1 MSANFTRRY
10 GFCGGAQIIPT
21 APDFA
26 QSYSV
31 TFKANTAIIESLSG
45 AEYRVGRYYR
55 PLVTQNM
62 TLMDVENAT
71 LKNYNSESGYEDFTE
86 YLKNIL
92 KSRGNTPVGVPVWM
106 DAVPLLQTIEP
117 TADDRT
123 QDPELYEYEVEDQTD
138 NRVYDIIH
146 AEAHGRLFPWFRY
159 ALLWTS
165 AMDYEIVSI
174 ANIGY
179 GANSTEIRL
188 RTCKYYKLV
197 NNEKTLTR
205 NGYPFTL
212 ARAHNAGSL
221 LVPLAF
227 GYMKVPDVVYK
238 NGRISS
244 CTIQFQERQGL
255 EPCNFYSETNACS
268 AGYGETLLTQYV
280 ATKCVET
287 NSSDTLSNTD
297 FPFDNAEWSTSP
309 KAGYIDSQDYEA
321 QDSGVAKPYIAFT
334 DYKNTYQL
342 HFQGDRYLLQKL
354 IRHFENRNGALENFK
369 LQINANNGGAVQHYV
384 ADETNAASAVRYQ
397 TDDLK
402 VTMRGN
408 NFFSCDV
415 GFIKDFLGQ
424 GYQQGSQT
432 ARKTYLYRFTKGY
445 EAPGQKLECTKL
457 FCDYGFAL
465 NESFVMDGTTYTADF
480 VGADITHSALKH
492 SDEMMGEEAEIIV
505 RGEAR
510 ESLMLEDEVPCD
522 VEIYECSFGSPDTV
536 QSVFRGKIVQKE
548 IAMGGELTIK
558 ISSEL
563 RVMEREMPRYL
574 LQRQCNHIFGDDLCG
589 VPLAI
594 PESDSEP
601 CIIAT
606 ATATFYNSG
615 DVSLLIDENP
625 DFTYDDVL
633 RYGTE
638 SQYDS
643 FWIGATILTEDGQ
656 RFVILEKTGGVAPAA
671 QTFRLNKPFPNI
683 VNGKVLLYPWC
694 NHSIHHCRYKFN
706 NVCNF
711 GGCPWLPSNNALDN
725 LKFNQSVGKK

>member
-1 MSANFTRRY
+1 MSANFQRRY
-10 GFCGGAQIIPT
+10 NFCGGAQIIPT
-21 APDFA
+21 APDFT

-71 LKNYNSESGYEDFTE
+71 LANYNSQSGYEDFTE
-86 YLKNIL
+86 YLKSIL
-92 KSRGNTPVGVPVWM
+92 KNRGNTPVGVPVWM
-106 DAVPLLQTIEP
+106 DAVPLLRTIEP
-117 TADDRT
+117 TPDNSAN
-123 QDPELYEYEVEDQTD
+123 DPVFYEDYEVENND
-138 NRVYDIIH
+138 RVFDVIH

-188 RTCKYYKLV
+188 RTCKEYKLIDDTR
-197 NNEKTLTR
+197 TLTR

-212 ARAHNAGSL
+212 ARTHNAGSL

-227 GYMKVPDVVYK
+227 GYMKVPDIVYK

-244 CTIQFQERQGL
+244 CTIQFKEQQGL

-268 AGYGETLLTQYV
+268 AGYGETLLSQYI

-287 NSSDTLSNTD
+287 NSSDTLANTD

-309 KAGYIDSQDYEA
+309 KAGYVDSQDYEA
-321 QDSGVAKPYIAFT
+321 QDAGVAKPYIAFT

-369 LQINANNGGAVQHYV
+369 LQINANNGGDVQHYV
-384 ADETNAASAVRYQ
+384 ADETNAASRVRYQ

-445 EAPGQKLECTKL
+445 EDDEHTLQCTQL
-457 FCDYGFAL
+457 YADYGFAL
-465 NESFVMDGTTYTADF
+465 ELNFMMDGVSRRGTF
-480 VGADITHSALKH
+480 IGADITHNAIKH
-492 SDEMMGEEAEIIV
+492 SDEMLGEQVEMTV
-505 RGEAR
+505 KGFAR
-510 ESLMLEDEVPCD
+510 ENLMLESETPVT
-522 VEIYECSFGSPDTV
+522 VEIYEYDFSSV
-536 QSVFRGKIVQKE
+536 VSVFKGIIVSGE
-548 IAMGGELTIK
+548 ITMGGELTVK
-558 ISSEL
+558 VSSDL
-563 RVMEREMPRYL
+563 RVLERDMPRFL
-574 LQRQCNHIFGDDLCG
+574 LQRQCNHNLGDDLCG
-589 VPLAI
+589 VCLAGE
-594 PESDSEP
+594 ES
-601 CIIAT
+601 IVAIAT
-606 ATATFYNSG
+606 PTLAGSIEAQNNNVIG
-615 DVSLLIDENP
+615 LIIDENP
-625 DFTYDDVL
+625 NCEYDDVPK
-633 RYGTE
+633 YGDVGTE
-638 SQYDS
+638 S
-643 FWIGATILTEDGQ
+643 FFIGATVLGQDGK
-656 RFVILEKTGGVAPAA
+656 RYVILDKVGLVPPNN
-671 QTFRLNKPFPNI
+671 QQFKLNRHFESPYTE
-683 VNGKVLLYPWC
+683 VLIYPWC
-694 NHSIHHCRYKFN
+694 NHSIHHCRYKFK
-706 NVCNF
+706 NVAHF
-711 GGCPWLPSNNALDN
+711 GGCPWLPSNNTLDN
-725 LKFNQSVGKK
+725 INFNQSVGKK